1 MEAPAVQVVL
11 GKVAVAVA
19 AVAVAVAVAAMDL
32 QSPLV
37 LFLHLG

>member
-11 GKVAVAVA
+11 GKA
-19 AVAVAVAVAAMDL
+19 AAAAAAAVAVAVAAMDL

>member
-19 AVAVAVAVAAMDL
+19 VAAVAVAVAAMDL

>member
-19 AVAVAVAVAAMDL
+19 AAVAVAVAAMDL

>member
-19 AVAVAVAVAAMDL
+19 AVAVAVAAMDL